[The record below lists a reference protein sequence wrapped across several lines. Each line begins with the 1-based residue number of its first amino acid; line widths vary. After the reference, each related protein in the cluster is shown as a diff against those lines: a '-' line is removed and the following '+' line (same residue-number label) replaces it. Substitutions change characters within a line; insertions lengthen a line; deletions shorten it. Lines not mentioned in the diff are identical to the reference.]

1 MSEPVIDVHAHYVPT
16 GLRDFV
22 KNHGRRHGI
31 EVVGDGDRT
40 GFRLGATHTTR
51 PLDARL
57 WDLEMRRR
65 RMHAAGIDVQVVS
78 IWTEL
83 TGYHLTGTTAG
94 EFARACNDLVAADV
108 HASDGAMLA
117 MATVPLGEP
126 SAAAAELARGVVE
139 LGMVGV
145 EVAADVTGPRLGD
158 RVLDGFWR
166 TAQELRCPVL
176 VHPIGG
182 LATLGLD
189 RTLDARVGRPAE
201 TTIVMAQALAD
212 GLLERHPGL
221 RLCVVHAGGFLPYAL
236 GRLAR
241 AQALAGDAWPG
252 DVRVSMSQLYVDTVV
267 GDVDVL
273 QFVLHRLG
281 RERVLL
287 GTDDPFPGGD
297 PTPLDTL
304 EAVPGLDEA
313 GRAAVMGGNAR
324 RLFSEI
330 RR

>member
-1 MSEPVIDVHAHYVPT
+1 MTEPVVDVHAHYVPT
-16 GLRDFV
+16 GLRAFV
-22 KNHGRRHGI
+22 ENQGRRQGL
-31 EVVGDGDRT
+31 EVLADGDRI
-40 GFRLGATHTTR
+40 GFRLGAAHTTR

-57 WDLEMRRR
+57 WDVDVRLR
-65 RMHAAGIDVQVVS
+65 RMQAAGVDVQVVS

-83 TGYHLTGTTAG
+83 TGYHLTGVTAG

-108 HASDGAMLA
+108 HASDGALLA

-126 SAAAAELARGVVE
+126 RAAAAELVRSVVD

-158 RVLDGFWR
+158 RALDEFWR

-182 LATLGLD
+182 LAALGLD

-212 GLLERHPGL
+212 GLLDRNPGL
-221 RLCVVHAGGFLPYAL
+221 RLCVVHAGGFLPYAV

-252 DVRVSMSQLYVDTVV
+252 DVRESLSQLYVDTVV

-273 QFVLHRLG
+273 QFLLHRLG
-281 RERVLL
+281 HERVLL

-304 EAVPGLDEA
+304 KAVPGLGEA
-313 GRAAVMGGNAR
+313 ERVAVMGGNAR
-324 RLFSEI
+324 RLFAEI